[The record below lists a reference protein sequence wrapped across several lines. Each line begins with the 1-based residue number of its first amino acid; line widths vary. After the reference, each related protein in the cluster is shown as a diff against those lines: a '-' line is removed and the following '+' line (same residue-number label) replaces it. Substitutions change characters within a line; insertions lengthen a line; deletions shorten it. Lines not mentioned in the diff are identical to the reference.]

1 MMQTLPVHLNFAQ
14 KAKIGFEIKG
24 NCLIKQFKRLKDVLA
39 SDQGEAMVSL
49 KFDRAGPIPFVV
61 GHINVE
67 VQFKCQRC
75 MSILS
80 KQMDIHFKLGFVQN
94 DTQMERL
101 PEEYEPYLLTTDEN
115 HLLDMLEEEIL
126 LALPLV
132 PMHESDCSEYLQ
144 KQISEQKLEV
154 EETAEEKDKENP
166 FSVLK
171 DLL

>member
-1 MMQTLPVHLNFAQ
+1 MKQILPVHLNFAQ

-24 NCLIKQFKRLKDVLA
+24 KCLIKQFKRLKSVLA
-39 SDQGEAMVSL
+39 SEQGEAMVTL
-49 KFDRAGPIPFVV
+49 KFDRAGPIPFVI
-61 GHINVE
+61 GQISVE
-67 VQFKCQRC
+67 MQFKCQRC
-75 MSILS
+75 MNTMS
-80 KQMDIHFKLGFVQN
+80 KEMDIHFKLGFVQN

-132 PMHESDCSEYLQ
+132 PTHESDCSEYLQ
-144 KQISEQKLEV
+144 KQISEQNVEV
-154 EETAEEKDKENP
+154 ETAEEKDRENP